1 MRHMRSW
8 LPVVLLVSASIPVLG
23 LACGPKE
30 GDSKYPTG
38 TGPDGAAGDG
48 GTASGDPIDVALASA
63 AARTVPDM
71 RVEMAPPKFSLMRD
85 GHQKIELNLLAGKCY
100 AILGAGPPEVDLD
113 MLVQANGQTVAQD
126 QTHEP
131 TVVLGAPP
139 MVLCPPQ
146 NGMLTLDVSVKN
158 AGGNVGVALY
168 SKVAGAAVTQPTASG
183 SVGPV
188 PTATGTASVGPV
200 PTATTTGTSVTAEDP
215 MDVLLRANV
224 QKLAK
229 GFDPD
234 GPPTKAGLQEG
245 GKTNVVVTLQPGRCY
260 GIVAVAAPGGITDI
274 DMQLM
279 MPPFFTV
286 QAGKDTRTDNIALIG
301 GSTTPLCPAA
311 MFPVPYRLDVTAKK
325 GSGAI
330 AIQVMSKTK

>member
-1 MRHMRSW
+1 MRRMRNR
-8 LPVVLLVSASIPVLG
+8 LTALLLVSASIPALG

-30 GDSKYPTG
+30 GESKVPTPTG
-38 TGPDGAAGDG
+38 SAGDG
-48 GTASGDPIDVALASA
+48 GVSGDPLDVAIAAA
-63 AARTVPDM
+63 AARSVPDM
-71 RVEMAPPKFSLMRD
+71 AVEMAPPKFALMRD

-100 AILGAGPPEVDLD
+100 AIIGAGPSDVDLD
-113 MLVQANGQTVAQD
+113 LVVQANGQTVAQD

-168 SKVAGAAVTQPTASG
+168 SKAATGVVPQPTATGSG
-183 SVGPV
+183 GPV
-188 PTATGTASVGPV
+188 PTATGSVGPV
-200 PTATTTGTSVTAEDP
+200 PTATTTAVSTEDP
-215 MDVLLRANV
+215 MELLLRANV

-234 GPPTKAGLQEG
+234 GAPTKATLQQG
-245 GKTNVVVTLQPGRCY
+245 AKTNVVVTLQPGRCY

-286 QAGKDTRTDNIALIG
+286 QAGKDTRTDNVALIG
-301 GSTTPLCPAA
+301 GSASPLCPAA

-330 AIQVMSKTK
+330 AIQVTSKTK

>member
-1 MRHMRSW
+1 MRRMRSR
-8 LPVVLLVSASIPVLG
+8 LPVLLLVSASIPALG

-30 GDSKYPTG
+30 GDSKYPTPVG
-38 TGPDGAAGDG
+38 SAGAAGDG
-48 GTASGDPIDVALASA
+48 GVSGDPLDVAIA
-63 AARTVPDM
+63 AAAAKSVPDM

-85 GHQKIELNLLAGKCY
+85 GHQKIELNLAAGKCY
-100 AILGAGPPEVDLD
+100 AIIGAGPADGDLD
-113 MLVQANGQTVAQD
+113 MVVQANGQTVAQD

-146 NGMLTLDVSVKN
+146 NGTLALDVSVKN

-168 SKVAGAAVTQPTASG
+168 SKALAGGVAQPTATG

-188 PTATGTASVGPV
+188 PTATGSASVGPV
-200 PTATTTGTSVTAEDP
+200 PTATATSLSTEDP

-229 GFDPD
+229 GMDLD
-234 GPPTKAGLQEG
+234 GPPTKAALQEG

-260 GIVAVAAPGGITDI
+260 GIVAVASPGGIADI

-286 QAGKDTRTDNIALIG
+286 QVGKDTRTDNVALIG
-301 GSTTPLCPAA
+301 GTASPLCPAA

-330 AIQVMSKTK
+330 AIQVLSKTK

>member
-1 MRHMRSW
+1 MRRMRSW
-8 LPVVLLVSASIPVLG
+8 LPVLLLVSASIPALG

-30 GDSKYPTG
+30 GDPKSPAG

-48 GTASGDPIDVALASA
+48 GMASGDPLDVAIASA
-63 AARTVPDM
+63 AARAVPDM

-113 MLVQANGQTVAQD
+113 MVVQANGQTVAQD

-168 SKVAGAAVTQPTASG
+168 SKVATGAVAPPTATS

-188 PTATGTASVGPV
+188 PTATGTASVGPA
-200 PTATTTGTSVTAEDP
+200 PTGSTTAVSAEDP

-229 GFDPD
+229 GMDPE
-234 GPPTKAGLQEG
+234 GPPTKAALQEG
-245 GKTNVVVTLQPGRCY
+245 GKTNIVVTLQPGRCY
-260 GIVAVAAPGGITDI
+260 GIVAVASPGGISDI

-325 GSGAI
+325 GSGAL

>member
-1 MRHMRSW
+1 MRRMRSR
-8 LPVVLLVSASIPVLG
+8 LLVLFLVSASIPALG

-30 GDSKYPTG
+30 GDSKYPTPVG
-38 TGPDGAAGDG
+38 SAGAAGDG
-48 GTASGDPIDVALASA
+48 GVSGDPIDVAIA
-63 AARTVPDM
+63 AAAAKSVPDM

-85 GHQKIELNLLAGKCY
+85 GHQKIELNLAAGKCY
-100 AILGAGPPEVDLD
+100 AIIGAGPSDVDLD

-139 MVLCPPQ
+139 TVLCPPQ
-146 NGMLTLDVSVKN
+146 NGTLALDVSVKN

-168 SKVAGAAVTQPTASG
+168 SKVAAATVTQPTA
-183 SVGPV
+183 
-188 PTATGTASVGPV
+188 TASVGPV
-200 PTATTTGTSVTAEDP
+200 PTATGSVGPVPTATATATGTSLSTEDP
-215 MDVLLRANV
+215 MDLLLRANV

-229 GFDPD
+229 GMDPD
-234 GPPTKAGLQEG
+234 GPPTKQALQEG

-260 GIVAVAAPGGITDI
+260 GIVAVASPGGISDI

-286 QAGKDTRTDNIALIG
+286 QAGKDTRTDNVALIG
-301 GSTTPLCPAA
+301 GTAAPLCPAA

-330 AIQVMSKTK
+330 AIQVLSKTK